1 MNTVY
6 RKVTYRLYPNTPQ
19 EIALLAQKQAHQRL
33 YNAALEQRRTA
44 WRRCRTSL
52 SYVEQ
57 CKDLT
62 ALRQADPDSVP
73 INAQAAPVTLKRLDL
88 AFQHFFRRVK
98 QEQTPGFPRFKS
110 LKRFKGWGYKA
121 YGDGWSLDTRP
132 QMRHG
137 AIRLAGIGKVRIRGG
152 ARTPGTPKTCDI
164 LHKHGKWYAC
174 VTITCVPARAHGH
187 AVVAL
192 DWGVES
198 CATIAVMDGDVT
210 TVTNPRWLHN
220 SLHALATAQRDAS
233 RKHRHSRNWHK
244 AQAQVTQ
251 HHTKIA
257 RQRRDFLH
265 KTSAA
270 LVQQAHV
277 LISEQLNIQRMTRRP
292 SPQQDES
299 GRYIAN
305 GAKAKAGLNRE
316 ILSTA
321 PGMFFDM
328 LRTKAA
334 EATAV
339 YIEVPTK
346 QVKPSQ
352 TCHQCGRQDK
362 KSLSQRQHR
371 CPCGAT
377 CSRDA
382 NAALVALQWGIQH
395 FLAIFFAW
403 MGAYHPASGTVRA
416 VERSLNG
423 SSAKQ
428 GFPLRSVRVDVERF
442 KQEHRT

>member
-1 MNTVY
+1 
-6 RKVTYRLYPNTPQ
+6 
-19 EIALLAQKQAHQRL
+19 
-33 YNAALEQRRTA
+33 
-44 WRRCRTSL
+44 
-52 SYVEQ
+52 
-57 CKDLT
+57 
-62 ALRQADPDSVP
+62 
-73 INAQAAPVTLKRLDL
+73 
-88 AFQHFFRRVK
+88 
-98 QEQTPGFPRFKS
+98 
-110 LKRFKGWGYKA
+110 
-121 YGDGWSLDTRP
+121 
-132 QMRHG
+132 
-137 AIRLAGIGKVRIRGG
+137 
-152 ARTPGTPKTCDI
+152 
-164 LHKHGKWYAC
+164 
-174 VTITCVPARAHGH
+174 
-187 AVVAL
+187 
-192 DWGVES
+192 
-198 CATIAVMDGDVT
+198 
-210 TVTNPRWLHN
+210 
-220 SLHALATAQRDAS
+220 
-233 RKHRHSRNWHK
+233 
-244 AQAQVTQ
+244 
-251 HHTKIA
+251 
-257 RQRRDFLH
+257 
-265 KTSAA
+265 
-270 LVQQAHV
+270 
-277 LISEQLNIQRMTRRP
+277 MTRRP

-334 EATAV
+334 EAAAV